1 MKPTLR
7 RTLTISAAFA
17 CIAFAAH
24 INTGYDH
31 SADFG
36 HYKSY
41 SWMKVQAGDSLW
53 QDRIVSDIDSQL
65 AAKGWTKVESGGDA
79 CVAAIRTTHDQRT
92 LETFYNGF
100 GGGWRWRGFGDGM
113 ATTSVDITKMG
124 KLVVD
129 LFDVKTKKL
138 IWRASFDDSLS
149 SNSDKNEKKLAKD
162 VTDMFKHFPPKPR
175 S

>member
-1 MKPTLR
+1 MKPILR

-36 HYKSY
+36 HYKTY

-53 QDRIVSDIDSQL
+53 QDWIVSDIDSQL